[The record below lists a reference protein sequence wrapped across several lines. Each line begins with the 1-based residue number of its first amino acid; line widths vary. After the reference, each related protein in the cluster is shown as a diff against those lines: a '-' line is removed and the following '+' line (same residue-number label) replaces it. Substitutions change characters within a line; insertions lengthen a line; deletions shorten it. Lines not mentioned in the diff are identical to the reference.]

1 MSKEKSAK
9 ISFISTMPKNV
20 DLFPE
25 PVPAFKEIPTWFKK
39 VLPFYDNDDTPMD
52 GIQRLTVKRCVAFLD
67 MLSSGYIIKA
77 PFDIYID
84 TTDGKQVFQIP
95 KAMESFSNSG
105 IKPMIGTH
113 DIKQVEGYPIDKD
126 QYIEHIF
133 RINPIWVAKGS
144 KGVSAFFIQPQHHE
158 VSPLYAVSAVIDI
171 DSYPSDGLLS
181 FLVKKDFRGYVQK
194 GTPLVQVIPF
204 MRQDFVSE
212 IIKDQ
217 KENEKVKEIVNKVRS
232 VFNSGY
238 RRMMWKKKSYI

>member
-1 MSKEKSAK
+1 MKEKKSAK

-25 PVPAFKEIPTWFKK
+25 PVPAFKEIPSWFKK
-39 VLPFYDNDDTPMD
+39 ILPFYENNDTPID
-52 GIQRLTVKRCVAFLD
+52 GVQRLTVKRCVAFLD

-84 TTDGKQVFQIP
+84 TTNGQKIFQIP
-95 KAMESFSNSG
+95 KAMESFSNIG
-105 IKPMIGTH
+105 IKPMISAH

-133 RINPIWVAKGS
+133 RINPIWVAQGS
-144 KGVSAFFIQPQHHE
+144 NGVSAIFMQPQHHE
-158 VSPLYAVSAVIDI
+158 VSPLYAVAAVIDI
-171 DSYPSDGLLS
+171 DGYPSDGLLS

-217 KENEKVKEIVNKVRS
+217 KESDKVKEIVNKVRT

-238 RRMMWKKKSYI
+238 RRLMWKKKSYI

>member
-1 MSKEKSAK
+1 MKEKKSAK

-25 PVPAFKEIPTWFKK
+25 PVPAFKEIPSWFKK
-39 VLPFYDNDDTPMD
+39 ILPFYENNDTPVD
-52 GIQRLTVKRCVAFLD
+52 GVQRLTVKRCVAFLD

-84 TTDGKQVFQIP
+84 TTNGQKIFQIP
-95 KAMESFSNSG
+95 KAMESFAKTG
-105 IKPMIGTH
+105 IKPMISAH

-144 KGVSAFFIQPQHHE
+144 NGVSAIFMQPQHHE
-158 VSPLYAVSAVIDI
+158 VSPLYAVAAVIDI
-171 DSYPSDGLLS
+171 DGYPSDGLLS

-217 KENEKVKEIVNKVRS
+217 KESDKVKEIVNKVRT

-238 RRMMWKKKSYI
+238 RRLMWKKKSYI

>member
-84 TTDGKQVFQIP
+84 TTNGQKIFQIP
-95 KAMESFSNSG
+95 KALEGFSSLG
-105 IKPMIGTH
+105 IKPMISAH
-113 DIKQVEGYPIDKD
+113 DMKQVEGYPIDRD

-144 KGVSAFFIQPQHHE
+144 KGVSALFIQPQHHE
-158 VSPLYAVSAVIDI
+158 VSPLYAIAAVIDI
-171 DSYPSDGLLS
+171 DGYPSDGLLS
-181 FLVKKDFRGYVQK
+181 FLVKKEFRGYIHK

-212 IIKDQ
+212 IIRDQ
-217 KENEKVKEIVNKVRS
+217 KENDKVKQISNRVRT

-238 RRMMWKKKSYI
+238 RKMMWKKKSYT

>member
-1 MSKEKSAK
+1 MSKDKSAK
-9 ISFISTMPKNV
+9 ISFVSTMPKTV

-25 PVPAFKEIPTWFKK
+25 PVPAFKEIPSWFKK
-39 VLPFYDNDDTPMD
+39 ILPFYEGNDTPID
-52 GIQRLTVKRCVAFLD
+52 GVQRLTVKRCVAFLD

-204 MRQDFVSE
+204 KR
-212 IIKDQ
+212 
-217 KENEKVKEIVNKVRS
+217 ENWDSVINQNFDVNNKLKHQRFKIRTM
-232 VFNSGY
+232 FNGGY
-238 RRMMWKKKSYI
+238 KKYFWKKKVYK